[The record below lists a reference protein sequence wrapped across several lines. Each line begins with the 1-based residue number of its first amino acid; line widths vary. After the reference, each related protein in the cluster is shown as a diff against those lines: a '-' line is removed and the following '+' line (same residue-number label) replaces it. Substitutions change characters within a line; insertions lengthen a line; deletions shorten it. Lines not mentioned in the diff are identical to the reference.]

1 MKGFGDGKKS
11 QKKFKKDFR
20 DNNLKEQIIYKAF
33 KFHSEGNILEATKHY
48 KFFISQGFTDAKV
61 FSNFGVLL
69 KGLGKL
75 KQAELVTRKAI
86 DFDPNYFI
94 AHSNL
99 GGILKELGKLKEAE
113 LATRKAIKL
122 DPNYADAYS
131 NLGIILKDLGKLKE
145 AESAVLKAIELA
157 PNYAIAHSNLGWILH
172 NLGKLEEAELATHK
186 AIELDPNYPDA
197 YSNLGII
204 LKDLGKLKE
213 AESAILKAIELN
225 PDFAGAYFSLSTFNY
240 SNDNKLWKE
249 KLFSKDFLENKKV
262 REQVDVYFARANILH
277 NEKKYQESSRC
288 LELANKL
295 KLNPTKSNAKYRI
308 NKSKILLIES
318 NKKEINQKK
327 YTNCPQSIF
336 IVGMPRSGSTLIES
350 ILSMNN
356 DVFDL
361 GETNI
366 LEEAFIKKKNIKHKL
381 TLTDIY
387 LKKISEF
394 KKKFNI
400 TTNKYLYNYQY
411 AGIIS
416 RHITNAKIIH
426 CFRNPLDNILSIYR
440 ANFATGTN
448 EYSSSLVDCTSIYLD
463 QEEIMS
469 NYKSRFRSKIY
480 DLNYD
485 LLVSNPNQEI
495 QSLISWLNW
504 EWEDSYLSP
513 HLNKRSVFTASQVQ
527 VRSPINSK
535 SVGGWKNYKE
545 MLRPSIE
552 ILSKT
557 RKYRDFFNQY

>member
-1 MKGFGDGKKS
+1 MQGFGDHKKS
-11 QKKFKKDFR
+11 QKKIKKDFR
-20 DNNLKEQIIYKAF
+20 NNNLKEQIIYKAF
-33 KFHSEGNILEATKHY
+33 KFHSEGNIVEANKYY
-48 KFFISQGFTDAKV
+48 KFFISQGFTDVKV
-61 FSNFGVLL
+61 FSNYGVLL

-75 KQAELVTRKAI
+75 KEAELSTRKAI
-86 DFDPNYFI
+86 KLNPDYAI

-99 GGILKELGKLKEAE
+99 GG
-113 LATRKAIKL
+113 
-122 DPNYADAYS
+122 
-131 NLGIILKDLGKLKE
+131 ILKDLGKLKE
-145 AESAVLKAIELA
+145 AELSTRKAIELN
-157 PNYAIAHSNLGWILH
+157 P
-172 NLGKLEEAELATHK
+172 
-186 AIELDPNYPDA
+186 DYPDA

-213 AESAILKAIELN
+213 AELAMLKAIELN

-240 SNDNKLWKE
+240 SNKNKLWKE
-249 KLFSKDFLENKKV
+249 KLFSEELLENKMI
-262 REQVDVYFARANILH
+262 REQVDIYFARANILH
-277 NEKKYQESSRC
+277 NEKKYQESSSY
-288 LELANKL
+288 LKLANKL
-295 KLNPTKSNAKYRI
+295 KLNLKKSKSKYRI

-318 NKKEINQKK
+318 EKKEIDQKE

-350 ILSMNN
+350 IISMNN

-366 LEEAFIKKKNIKHKL
+366 LEEAFIEKKNSNHEL
-381 TLTDIY
+381 PLTDIY
-387 LKKISEF
+387 LKKISEYKKNF
-394 KKKFNI
+394 KV

-416 RHITNAKIIH
+416 KQIANAKIIH

-448 EYSSSLVDCTSIYLD
+448 EYSSSLADCTSIYLD

-469 NYKSRFRSKIY
+469 KYKSKFKSKIY

-485 LLVSNPNQEI
+485 LLVSDPNKEI
-495 QSLISWLNW
+495 KSLISWLDW
-504 EWEDSYLSP
+504 QWEDSYLSP

-545 MLRPSIE
+545 MLKPSIE

-557 RKYRDFFNQY
+557 RKYKNVFNQS